1 MEEKPGGGLRMS
13 EIMRDAGRDWLDNFD
28 ANYRMKTAEAEKKRA
43 EQERQDATYWTK
55 KDVERKAA
63 DIVYAAKAERVWE
76 NLQTEAKKRPI
87 SDERWEGIKRR
98 AGMPSMGEEMT
109 YARAEAEAEAT
120 SPVDRGI
127 FGLGILSSIR
137 KLVLQEIEQS
147 EKRREAARV
156 LNRAAIF

>member
-1 MEEKPGGGLRMS
+1 MTETM
-13 EIMRDAGRDWLDNFD
+13 MDADHSWIDNYGAD
-28 ANYRMKTAEAEKKRA
+28 YRRNMAEAEKKRA
-43 EQERQDATYWTK
+43 EQERQDAAYWAK
-55 KDVERKAA
+55 KDMERKAA
-63 DIVYAAKAERVWE
+63 DIVYAAKAEKVWE

-98 AGMPSMGEEMT
+98 AGLPCMGEEMT

-137 KLVLQEIEQS
+137 KLVLQELEQS
-147 EKRREAARV
+147 EKRREAARI
-156 LNRAAIF
+156 LNRPAIF